1 MSVLRWIAGSFLVL
15 IVLLVFQLFG
25 PNPPIV
31 VSTQTTFITEP
42 LGADGLPDYEQYVL
56 NLSRDGV
63 TRDNNAVAILWQA
76 LFPAGVGS
84 QFHAAVAAELGLK
97 QIPSQEE
104 TLALPGSIAMEKRLV
119 SFLKQNGDTNRNAD
133 SPADNTTEE
142 AGASLDG
149 DYEVRPLAE
158 WHQSGA
164 SGAVA
169 KLLERVTSQAWLS
182 EQVPPLAEWANANKA
197 PLDRLVEASR
207 RSRYYAPYE
216 TLINKD
222 RDMLISMRSPIVL
235 KTRDAGRA
243 LSVRGMWHLGE
254 GRPMDAWQNLLA
266 IHRLSHLIAQRHTL
280 MEQLVALELS
290 GIASNGT
297 VTFLDRAKL
306 SADQARQVQRDL
318 AAIPNFAVMARSLNG
333 GERLKALDAF
343 TRVGSGGGAEMF
355 SDISGGD
362 DFGNGVFDVVSVD
375 WNVVLRETNRW
386 YDRIVA
392 AAKLA
397 DREARAAALATI
409 EADMQ
414 RLVSATRTSRRML
427 AGVLSRE
434 HRSQIVSSTLELT
447 RLAAALAVYR
457 AKHSAYP
464 ESLDELVPGVIE
476 RMSVDVLSGKPF
488 VYKRS
493 ADGYLLY
500 GLGANGSDEGGSSEW
515 YGALNGQQLDTLDEV
530 DADALRSQIPMGA
543 DDICIRVPRPAFEL
557 PKITAPAGEQP

>member
-1 MSVLRWIAGSFLVL
+1 
-15 IVLLVFQLFG
+15 
-25 PNPPIV
+25 
-31 VSTQTTFITEP
+31 
-42 LGADGLPDYEQYVL
+42 
-56 NLSRDGV
+56 
-63 TRDNNAVAILWQA
+63 
-76 LFPAGVGS
+76 
-84 QFHAAVAAELGLK
+84 
-97 QIPSQEE
+97 
-104 TLALPGSIAMEKRLV
+104 
-119 SFLKQNGDTNRNAD
+119 
-133 SPADNTTEE
+133 
-142 AGASLDG
+142 
-149 DYEVRPLAE
+149 
-158 WHQSGA
+158 
-164 SGAVA
+164 
-169 KLLERVTSQAWLS
+169 
-182 EQVPPLAEWANANKA
+182 
-197 PLDRLVEASR
+197 
-207 RSRYYAPYE
+207 
-216 TLINKD
+216 
-222 RDMLISMRSPIVL
+222 
-235 KTRDAGRA
+235 
-243 LSVRGMWHLGE
+243 
-254 GRPMDAWQNLLA
+254 
-266 IHRLSHLIAQRHTL
+266 
-280 MEQLVALELS
+280 
-290 GIASNGT
+290 
-297 VTFLDRAKL
+297 
-306 SADQARQVQRDL
+306 
-318 AAIPNFAVMARSLNG
+318 
-333 GERLKALDAF
+333 
-343 TRVGSGGGAEMF
+343 
-355 SDISGGD
+355 
-362 DFGNGVFDVVSVD
+362 VSVD
-375 WNVVLRETNRW
+375 WNVVLRETIRW

-434 HRSQIVSSTLELT
+434 HRSQIVSSMMLGLFLPAVNTAIEAEDRQNTTLELT